1 MSTVTNRAS
10 RILLSSVGAITLIAG
25 LAACAGGAE
34 SPTETAQPESTTS
47 ATTSETSSA
56 PTTTQGEGVPAG
68 TYSSEATPEYM
79 VIGDV
84 NAPIEIRVFS
94 DYLCP
99 HCATFTNGEEP
110 QIIQELVESGQA
122 KLVLSDFIV
131 VDQTGSTA
139 LAVAARAAGEQGK
152 YEEFHQVVMTE
163 QDNIRSGGVIDQA
176 LMVSLAE
183 KAGVPDTEEFLA
195 ALSSADLIAGVNASQ
210 DEGRTLNVRG
220 TPTVL
225 VNGVAVEMPTFAAVK
240 DAIDAVG

>member
-1 MSTVTNRAS
+1 
-10 RILLSSVGAITLIAG
+10 
-25 LAACAGGAE
+25 
-34 SPTETAQPESTTS
+34 
-47 ATTSETSSA
+47 
-56 PTTTQGEGVPAG
+56 
-68 TYSSEATPEYM
+68 M

-110 QIIQELVESGQA
+110 QIIKELVESGQA

-195 ALSSADLIAGVNASQ
+195 ALSSPDLIAGVNASQ

-225 VNGVAVEMPTFAAVK
+225 VNGVAVDMPTFVAVK
-240 DAIDAVG
+240 DAVDAVG